1 MPFLIAVMITPWL
14 LTIPGLFTAGISQTN
29 ATLFMGACVALA
41 AFPIPVRIIT
51 ERGLA
56 DTSLGPLSLT
66 AGAFD
71 DAVSWWVARD
81 GARDFGGVRA
91 SQSSRSAAA
100 TYAAMA
106 GPLFEAV
113 YGRKM
118 RETGEVGRLNAPPIA
133 GP

>member
-1 MPFLIAVMITPWL
+1 MPYHGGL
-14 LTIPGLFTAGISQTN
+14 LALVL
-29 ATLFMGACVALA
+29 AT
-41 AFPIPVRIIT
+41 
-51 ERGLA
+51 
-56 DTSLGPLSLT
+56 
-66 AGAFD
+66 
-71 DAVSWWVARD
+71 
-81 GARDFGGVRA
+81 FGGVRA

-113 YGRKM
+113 YGRKI

>member
-1 MPFLIAVMITPWL
+1 MSFAGIAVPFLIAVMITPWL

-56 DTSLGPLSLT
+56 DTSLGTLSLT

-71 DAVSWWVARD
+71 DAVSWWVARA
-81 GARDFGGVRA
+81 GARDVWRGPGVAILAIGGSYLCCDGGPAVRGSLW
-91 SQSSRSAAA
+91 SQDTRNW
-100 TYAAMA
+100 
-106 GPLFEAV
+106 G
-113 YGRKM
+113 G
-118 RETGEVGRLNAPPIA
+118 G
-133 GP
+133 